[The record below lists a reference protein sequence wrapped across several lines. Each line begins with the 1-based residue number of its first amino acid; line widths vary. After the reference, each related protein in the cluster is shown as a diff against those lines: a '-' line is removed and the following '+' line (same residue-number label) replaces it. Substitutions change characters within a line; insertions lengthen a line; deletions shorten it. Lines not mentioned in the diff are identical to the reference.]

1 MTVAFATSQTMTEP
15 QAAFHIMAVDC
26 CEHLLAALGHRLPSR
41 FTAVASGDN
50 ALVVE
55 PSGGVDLIVIGVS
68 KYPVRR
74 PFISQL
80 RRIYLNVPILI
91 LRRAGAIYNGDECI
105 RGEFILSDHPGKD
118 DLRIINSLRPVLPF
132 KPCTHAHKGSS
143 YDLVRKVVRVIAEK
157 YTDPEL
163 NLAQV
168 AEEALISP
176 IYLSRLLNQ
185 KVGVSFRQ
193 LLRHTRIE
201 EAKRMLASRH
211 YSIKEVA
218 ARVGFSDCHYFS
230 RSFKELTG
238 QSATEYRSQDVI
250 FN

>member
-1 MTVAFATSQTMTEP
+1 
-15 QAAFHIMAVDC
+15 MAVDC
-26 CEHLLAALGHRLPSR
+26 CEHMLAALGNKLPSR
-41 FTAVASGDN
+41 FTAVASSDN
-50 ALVVE
+50 DRVVGQ
-55 PSGGVDLIVIGVS
+55 SNGVDLIVIGIT
-68 KYPVRR
+68 KYPIRR

-80 RRIYLNVPILI
+80 RRIYLNVPVLL
-91 LRRAGAIYNGDECI
+91 LRRAGALHNGDECI
-105 RGEFILSDHPGKD
+105 RGEFILSDHPGKN
-118 DLRIINSLRPVLPF
+118 DLQIINALRPVLPF

-143 YDLVRKVVRVIAEK
+143 YDVVRNVVRVIADK

-168 AEEALISP
+168 AEAALISP
-176 IYLSRLLNQ
+176 VYLSRLLNQ

-193 LLRHTRIE
+193 LLRRTRIE

-211 YSIKEVA
+211 YSVKEVA

-238 QSATEYRSQDVI
+238 QSASEYRAQDAI